1 MERIKVEDVSYSYI
15 SKYQK
20 IDALRQVSCSFEEGK
35 LYAVIG
41 ESGSGKSTLLSLLA
55 GLDLPSEGT
64 IYIDGQDLASMDRDA
79 YRRDKASVV
88 YQSFHLFPL
97 LTALENVMYP
107 LELKGVPGREARRRA
122 MDCIAQAGLPEKI
135 LRQYPKM
142 MSGGEQQRVAI
153 ARALAAEGD
162 ILLAD
167 EPTGNLDT
175 ENEEIIAGLLL
186 ECAHEKGYTVVLVTH
201 SLEMA
206 RKADVIYRMKDGR
219 MMRYD
224 R

>member
-88 YQSFHLFPL
+88 YQSFHLFP
-97 LTALENVMYP
+97 
-107 LELKGVPGREARRRA
+107 
-122 MDCIAQAGLPEKI
+122 
-135 LRQYPKM
+135 
-142 MSGGEQQRVAI
+142 S
-153 ARALAAEGD
+153 
-162 ILLAD
+162 
-167 EPTGNLDT
+167 
-175 ENEEIIAGLLL
+175 
-186 ECAHEKGYTVVLVTH
+186 
-201 SLEMA
+201 
-206 RKADVIYRMKDGR
+206 
-219 MMRYD
+219 
-224 R
+224 

>member
-64 IYIDGQDLASMDRDA
+64 IYIDGEDLASMDRDA

-122 MDCIAQAGLPEKI
+122 SPRPGS
-135 LRQYPKM
+135 RRR
-142 MSGGEQQRVAI
+142 S
-153 ARALAAEGD
+153 
-162 ILLAD
+162 
-167 EPTGNLDT
+167 
-175 ENEEIIAGLLL
+175 
-186 ECAHEKGYTVVLVTH
+186 CAST
-201 SLEMA
+201 
-206 RKADVIYRMKDGR
+206 RR
-219 MMRYD
+219 
-224 R
+224 